1 MLLARKQTAKPRFM
15 SRPTFDEVVFGTGAT
30 ERRFTF
36 EQFCNLPLKERV
48 ELLLQSPRYYRRGEL
63 IHQTDAMS
71 FRV

>member
-1 MLLARKQTAKPRFM
+1 MLLARKPTTRPRFM
-15 SRPTFDEVVFGTGAT
+15 SQPTFDEVVFGSGAS

-36 EQFCNLPLKERV
+36 EQFCALPLKERV

-63 IHQTDAMS
+63 IRQDDAMS